1 MLLVSCMLVTGH
13 SGPARP
19 HSLPLSACT
28 QQHHLPLL
36 HSSCWEGR
44 GACRMNAQPRGPGAQ
59 TKGTCVPTLHHTR
72 LAKATRHHRVCLR
85 ALLLRAEQDCSHIH
99 PPDRK
104 HELPRMHAPYGGG
117 GGGDWAFFPAPPP
130 PRDCAVLPAPTNQVQ
145 PLNLQEQP
153 PVVALAGCPGLM
165 PAGKAPGQ
173 AKHPHSEWL
182 HSELQPVGGP
192 GHGMQAGHGEP
203 FVPTCSEPVAANTC
217 RGVCARER
225 MRRTSTT
232 QPCWTAARPRP

>member
-117 GGGDWAFFPAPPP
+117 GGRLRSFACAHQPGSAAQPAGATPS
-130 PRDCAVLPAPTNQVQ
+130 
-145 PLNLQEQP
+145 
-153 PVVALAGCPGLM
+153 GCPCRL
-165 PAGKAPGQ
+165 PRVDASWQSTWPGKAPAQ
-173 AKHPHSEWL
+173 
-182 HSELQPVGGP
+182 
-192 GHGMQAGHGEP
+192 
-203 FVPTCSEPVAANTC
+203 
-217 RGVCARER
+217 
-225 MRRTSTT
+225 
-232 QPCWTAARPRP
+232 